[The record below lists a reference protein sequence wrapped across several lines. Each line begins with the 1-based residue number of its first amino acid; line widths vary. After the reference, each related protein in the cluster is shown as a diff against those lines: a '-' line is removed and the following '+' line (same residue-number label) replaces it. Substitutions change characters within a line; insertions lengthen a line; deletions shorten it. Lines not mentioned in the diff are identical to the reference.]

1 MNVLQLLHDN
11 NLILTVKPITDGNR
25 KYVFVSIEN
34 KKGYVSRT
42 IPEEDF
48 NNEALINR
56 LADMLIYFLLEHR
69 RWIKMDDIK
78 IFKHKRNQK
87 TKSIKD
93 MSDSEILELV
103 MEELNLARAVDN
115 HIMNAKSIL
124 KERLGGKK

>member
-1 MNVLQLLHDN
+1 
-11 NLILTVKPITDGNR
+11 
-25 KYVFVSIEN
+25 
-34 KKGYVSRT
+34 
-42 IPEEDF
+42 
-48 NNEALINR
+48 
-56 LADMLIYFLLEHR
+56 
-69 RWIKMDDIK
+69 MDDIK